1 MLAKNRKRDDKPFQ
15 SHGLPLQS
23 PESPGV
29 LAWSDRMHEPK
40 PDDTRANPYDQ
51 AFADLTRSGL
61 SEKVAAEAVA
71 EKYLDG
77 KPRTRG
83 KHKISRVE
91 RDAAF
96 WTSGFLLRL
105 TPDVWQ
111 IEALVLA
118 LTRYLG
124 QTRVSNLELLEQVAA
139 LAPDT
144 VRQAARWSGLVLQ
157 PHSPRR
163 GEFVRLA
170 VNAPGDFADL
180 VQVLD
185 VFARAHQERVAAVEQ
200 ARAPLAGLSPLELLV
215 YASLFAFERLV
226 PADLAG
232 ADLSESGRSHV
243 QAVWDAINDLLIWKL
258 STAPKRS
265 LNLTEADI
273 GRSLA
278 THLSPFLFPALN
290 GQAPRHDLRDAFEKL
305 VAWQMELNGFL
316 SRSADAFSYDDS
328 IRFVLSGE
336 RLEIVE
342 LDPAAR
348 GAWSRDGR
356 KLDRLHRYWLNRAV
370 DAFAASGKCQ
380 GSCRISH
387 AVPAWG

>member
-1 MLAKNRKRDDKPFQ
+1 
-15 SHGLPLQS
+15 
-23 PESPGV
+23 
-29 LAWSDRMHEPK
+29 MHEPK

-83 KHKISRVE
+83 KHKISRAE

-105 TPDVWQ
+105 TPDAWQ
-111 IEALVLA
+111 TEALVLA

-124 QTRVSNLELLEQVAA
+124 QTRVSNLELLERVAA
-139 LAPDT
+139 LAPDA
-144 VRQAARWSGLVLQ
+144 VRQAVRWSGLVLQ

-163 GEFVRLA
+163 EEFVRLA

-185 VFARAHQERVAAVEQ
+185 VFARAHQERLAAVEQ

-232 ADLSESGRSHV
+232 TGLSESGRSHV

-336 RLEIVE
+336 
-342 LDPAAR
+342 
-348 GAWSRDGR
+348 
-356 KLDRLHRYWLNRAV
+356 
-370 DAFAASGKCQ
+370 Q
-380 GSCRISH
+380 T
-387 AVPAWG
+387 